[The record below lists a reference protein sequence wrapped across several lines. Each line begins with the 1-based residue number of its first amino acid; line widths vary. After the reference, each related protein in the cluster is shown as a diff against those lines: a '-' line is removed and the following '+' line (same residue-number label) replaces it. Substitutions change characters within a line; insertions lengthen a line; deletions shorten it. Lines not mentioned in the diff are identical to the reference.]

1 MQSPKKHH
9 FLPQFYLKGFQILG
23 DGKIPRVYIFEKWQ
37 KGKSF
42 ISAVEDAA
50 CEIDYNT
57 IINSSGQK
65 DRSLVETKLSRIE
78 GKQAELIK
86 RITTNENIEKV
97 DLPELSFLL
106 LLMRCRVPSVKN
118 YIENSL
124 KDVVRSTANILQR
137 QGKFPP
143 PPVEIVKIIGEGG
156 NPFDVIEIKIFN
168 EKILRHMFDMAMN
181 QEGLNLLSAMNFS
194 LVKAQENHYFIT
206 SDAPVALYVP
216 KYEDRR
222 PYGVGFCDKEV
233 EITFPLNKKYLLL
246 ASWQENK
253 PFFYATPT
261 DVIEYNRR
269 TVIMAQNYVYA
280 SSDNNVSNLIDKFNN
295 FNAGFDISSG
305 ESEGGSF
312 QISRFIP
319 VTHIE

>member
-9 FLPQFYLKGFQILG
+9 FLPQFYLKGFQIPG
-23 DGKIPRVYIFEKWQ
+23 DGNIPRIYIFEKAQ

-42 ISAVEDAA
+42 ISAVENAA

-57 IINSSGQK
+57 IISSGGQK
-65 DRSLVETKLSRIE
+65 DRGLVEAKLSIIE
-78 GKQAELIK
+78 GIQADLIK
-86 RITTNENIEKV
+86 KITANENIEKS
-97 DLPELSFLL
+97 DLSELSFLL
-106 LLMRCRVPSVKN
+106 LLMRCRVPSVKD

-137 QGKFPP
+137 QGKFPHP
-143 PPVEIVKIIGEGG
+143 PAEIVKIIGEGG
-156 NPFDVIEIKIFN
+156 NPFDVIDIEIYNK
-168 EKILRHMFDMAMN
+168 KILGHMFDMAMN
-181 QEGLNLLSAMNFS
+181 PKALNLLSAMNFS
-194 LVKAQENHYFIT
+194 LIKAQENHYFIS

-216 KYEDRR
+216 KYEDRK
-222 PYGVGFCDKEV
+222 PYGVGLCDKEV
-233 EITFPLNKKYLLL
+233 EITFPLNEKYLLL

-253 PFFYATPT
+253 PLSYATT
-261 DVIEYNRR
+261 SDVMEYNRR

-280 SSDNNVSNLIDKFNN
+280 SNDNNVTNLIDKFNN

-305 ESEGGSF
+305 EFEGGSF

-319 VTHIE
+319 VTDIG